1 MVNGGV
7 SMAQVIAVVH
17 EDSGVY
23 GIAFPDFP
31 GCVSG
36 GKTLDEAMRRG
47 RETLRAHVESVI
59 EDGDKLPML
68 RSLDEL
74 KNDPTFRDDVVDGM
88 VMALP
93 FDLPGRAVRIN
104 ISLEENLIDAL
115 DQAAKRAGMSRSAF
129 IAEAAKAKLK
139 V

>member
-1 MVNGGV
+1 
-7 SMAQVIAVVH
+7 MAQVIAVVH

-47 RETLRAHVESVI
+47 RETLRVHVESLI
-59 EDGDKLPML
+59 EDGGKLPVL

-74 KNDPTFRDDVVDGM
+74 KNDPTFRDDLIDGM
-88 VMALP
+88 VVALP
-93 FDLPGRAVRIN
+93 FDLPSRAVRIN
-104 ISLEENLIDAL
+104 ISLDENLIDAL
-115 DQAAKRAGMSRSAF
+115 DQAAERAGMSRSAF
-129 IAEAAKAKLK
+129 IAEATKAKLK